1 MVRKS
6 IYIIIIL
13 GMVCLAGTALAVAG
27 SYAWINFH
35 PQPAPANQTLFQGI
49 EYNRQVRRDPR
60 PMVIH
65 VVTVDLRSPG
75 IAFLVTP
82 GDPDESLPLEAR
94 TTSQFLREFDL
105 QLAVNGDGFSPWHSN
120 SILDY
125 YPHPGD
131 RIEPIGFAASAGKVY
146 SGYTDKEPVLYIAR
160 TNRARFNAPIGRV
173 YNAISG
179 NTMLVERGQALPG
192 LDDTPQPRT
201 ALALDKAGRR
211 LIIVVVDGRQ
221 PRYSQGATLPELA
234 EIILEHGGYFG
245 MNLDGGGSST
255 LVRESRSGS
264 PALLNSP
271 IEHRIPGRQRAVGN
285 HLGIFADP
293 ASDGD

>member
-1 MVRKS
+1 MARKS
-6 IYIIIIL
+6 IYITVFL
-13 GMVCLAGTALAVAG
+13 GMICLAGTALAVAG

-35 PQPAPANQTLFQGI
+35 PQPAPATQALFQGI
-49 EYNRQVRRDPR
+49 EYTRQVRSDPR

-75 IAFLVTP
+75 LTFLVTP

-105 QLAVNGDGFSPWHSN
+105 QLAVNGDGFSPWYSN

-131 RIEPIGFAASAGKVY
+131 RIEPIGFAASAGTAY
-146 SGYTDKEPVLYIAR
+146 SGYTDNEPVLYIAR
-160 TNRARFNAPIGRV
+160 TNRARFNTPIGRV

-192 LDDTPQPRT
+192 MDDTPQPRT

-255 LVRESRSGS
+255 LVRESRSGN
-264 PALLNSP
+264 PVLLNSP